1 MTPMLKRLLLLLL
14 VVSVGAAIL
23 WWPGRGPGP
32 DPASAGT
39 PERPRTGRGPSRV
52 VSAATIPD
60 LDLDPD
66 AGPRTAAVVRDVFRF
81 YVRPTPVPT
90 PAPPPPTPVPR
101 PGDPRFVGPLLPL
114 PTPAP
119 TPIVPP
125 AIPYRV
131 TGIFGPRDNPIVA
144 LEESGRLIVARQGDV
159 LDNRF
164 TLRKVGRESVDFSF
178 VGLPPEITRR
188 LPVPQ

>member
-1 MTPMLKRLLLLLL
+1 MTPSTKRLLVLLA
-14 VVSVGAAIL
+14 VVAGGSAFL
-23 WWPGRGPGP
+23 WWPGRGVDPGP
-32 DPASAGT
+32 GASSSSG
-39 PERPRTGRGPSRV
+39 RSSRGPARA
-52 VSAATIPD
+52 VSADSLPALR
-60 LDLDPD
+60 LDSD
-66 AGPRTAAVVRDVFRF
+66 AGPRPEAVKRDVFRF

-90 PAPPPPTPVPR
+90 VAPPPPTPVPR
-101 PGDPRFVGPLLPL
+101 PGDPRFVGPLLPP

-125 AIPYRV
+125 VIPYRV

-144 LEESGRLIVARQGDV
+144 LEESGRLIVARQGDI

-178 VGLPPEITRR
+178 VGLPPEVTRR
-188 LPVPQ
+188 IPVPQ